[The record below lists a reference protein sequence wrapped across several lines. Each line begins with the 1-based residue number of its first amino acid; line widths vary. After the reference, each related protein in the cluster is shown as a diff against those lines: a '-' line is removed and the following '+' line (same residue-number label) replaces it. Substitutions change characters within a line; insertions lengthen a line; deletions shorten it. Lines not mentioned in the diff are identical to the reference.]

1 MKVGDLV
8 EHINKESKS
17 GYPHN
22 KTYAYGGVC
31 RMKNP
36 TTGEWVDGAIYF
48 NIKDG
53 EMQEFVRELNDF
65 NNKFKKVEDG
75 SKD

>member
-1 MKVGDLV
+1 MEVGDIV
-8 EHINKESKS
+8 EHKCKESTS
-17 GYPHN
+17 GYPHD
-22 KTYAYGGVC
+22 KKYAFGGVC

-65 NNKFKKVEDG
+65 NNKFKKVEHE